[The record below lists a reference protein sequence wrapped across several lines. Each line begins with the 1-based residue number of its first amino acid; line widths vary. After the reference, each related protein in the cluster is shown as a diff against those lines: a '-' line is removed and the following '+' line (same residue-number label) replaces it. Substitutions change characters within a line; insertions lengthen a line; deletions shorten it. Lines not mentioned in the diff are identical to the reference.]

1 MKKELTFD
9 ERKKLRTIK
18 HRFNDKQL
26 LNVFEIANVALE
38 DYPTCYRVMSKM
50 DMPVEELQTIKYSI
64 EGVLK

>member
-9 ERKKLRTIK
+9 ERKKLRTIR

-26 LNVFEIANVALE
+26 LNIFEIVKVALE
-38 DYPTCYRVMSKM
+38 DYSTCYRVMSKM
-50 DMPVEELQTIKYSI
+50 DMPVEEMQTIKYSI